1 MLVGETGTG
10 KTASVQ
16 EIARLRGHKLHV
28 FNMNQNTDSSDLL
41 GGFKPVDLKFL
52 LKPAYELFLKTF
64 KKLFKP
70 EANQEFLDLIQKCY
84 EQNQLREFVQCLAHG
99 HKSIQAK
106 KKKADEE
113 AQASER
119 LGSMIQ
125 DLQRRT
131 QKLESAGGFIF
142 QFIEGTLI
150 RSMQN
155 GDWVLLDEINLASD
169 SVLNKLATIIDGD
182 HILLNERADIV
193 ETERHP
199 DFRIFMCMNPPYTSA
214 GKKQLPAGLRAKLTE
229 IYVPELTSETDLW
242 PIIDQNAPLTIF
254 SEQQRRLILKFY
266 MTVRAEVVRQ
276 TRRANIG
283 LRNLSRALKM
293 MRQAIGLK
301 YPVITAIYDSLMT
314 CFSSHL
320 EPAMQKSVHNLIFKL
335 FEIQKLPPRQ
345 SRASESQ

>member
-1 MLVGETGTG
+1 VDEEDDSEKRSCFVFTSATQRLLEQVCVGLQFQESILLVGETGTG

-16 EIARLRGHKLHV
+16 EIARLRGTQLHV

-52 LKPAYELFLKTF
+52 LKPAYELFLRTF
-64 KKLFKP
+64 RKLFKSDK
-70 EANQEFLDLIQKCY
+70 NQQFLDLTQKCY
-84 EQNQLREFVQCLAHG
+84 EQNQLRQFIQCLSHG
-99 HKSIQAK
+99 LQSIQAK
-106 KKKADEE
+106 KAKAKEE
-113 AQASER
+113 VKASEK
-119 LGSMIQ
+119 LNELIQ
-125 DLQRRT
+125 DLQKRA

-150 RSMQN
+150 KSMQN

-229 IYVPELTSETDLW
+229 IYVPELNSETDLW
-242 PIIDQNAPLTIF
+242 PIIDQNAPLTMF
-254 SEQQRRLILKFY
+254 SEQ
-266 MTVRAEVVRQ
+266 
-276 TRRANIG
+276 
-283 LRNLSRALKM
+283 
-293 MRQAIGLK
+293 
-301 YPVITAIYDSLMT
+301 
-314 CFSSHL
+314 
-320 EPAMQKSVHNLIFKL
+320 
-335 FEIQKLPPRQ
+335 
-345 SRASESQ
+345 